1 MTNAQRIAEFRAAS
15 FRFVV
20 AITGGGSAFIS
31 DYLAIPGASSSLIEA
46 LVPYSRNATDAFL
59 GKAPESYCSE
69 TTSRLIASAAF
80 ARARALE
87 PDVDPDAL
95 LGIGAT
101 ASLVA
106 DRPKK
111 GKRRAF
117 CAVLSRRGVF
127 SASLGLAERARSRG
141 EEERVV
147 ADFILLTALFAARKL
162 RNPDDATWREF
173 SEPSSV
179 DSAVAPTSED
189 AASISWT
196 LLDPEGADFLYGRG
210 DGAPSKLRALR
221 WTDGRLDRAL
231 VAGGASLVVDD
242 SLESALATP
251 VASDDATANER
262 RAIFPGSFNPPHD
275 GHAQIVAAARRR
287 LETDLTLEISARN
300 VDKPPL
306 DALEL
311 LRRVRALGEKFPGES
326 VWISNAA
333 RFAEKAELAPNST
346 FVVGA
351 DTILRLGDPR
361 YEDGSVDQRDAVVA
375 RLAALNVR
383 FLVFSRTRDGR
394 AASPDELKRRIPAA
408 LADLCDFAPDPIVE
422 VSSTELRAQNR
433 RPSDS

>member
-1 MTNAQRIAEFRAAS
+1 MTNAQRIAEFRATS

-20 AITGGGSAFIS
+20 ATTGGGSAFIS
-31 DYLAIPGASSSLIEA
+31 DYLAIPGASGSLIEA

-69 TTSRLIASAAF
+69 PTARLIASAAL

-87 PDVDPDAL
+87 PDSDPDAL

-117 CAVLSRRGVF
+117 CAVVSRRGVF
-127 SASLGLAERARSRG
+127 SASLAISERARSRG

-162 RNPDDATWREF
+162 RTPDDATWREF

-179 DSAVAPTSED
+179 DSAVAPTPED

-196 LLDPEGADFLYGRG
+196 LLDSEGADFLYGRV
-210 DGAPSKLRALR
+210 DGAPSNLRALR
-221 WTDGRLDRAL
+221 WTDGRLDCAL
-231 VAGGASLVVDD
+231 VSEGESLVVAD
-242 SLESALATP
+242 SLENALASP
-251 VASDDATANER
+251 VVCDETSAR
-262 RAIFPGSFNPPHD
+262 RAIFPGSFNPPHA
-275 GHAQIVAAARRR
+275 GHAQIVAAASRR

-311 LRRVRALGEKFPGES
+311 LRRVKALGEKFPGKS

-333 RFAEKAELAPNST
+333 RFAEKAELAPNAT

-361 YEDGSVDQRDAVVA
+361 YEGGSVERRDAVVA

-383 FLVFSRTRDGR
+383 FLVFSRMRDGR
-394 AASPDELKRRIPAA
+394 AESSDELKRRIPAA
-408 LADLCDFAPDPIVE
+408 LADLCDFAPDPIAE
-422 VSSTELRAQNR
+422 VSSTELRAKSR
-433 RPSDS
+433 RHSDA